1 MIKNLLLV
9 IIQTSLVLAQNVDT
23 TDSVNSK
30 IPNPNNVTLKDSL
43 YNIDLFESLLSEAK
57 LFYAEAIISDL
68 IGDTL
73 DAMHQFDNF
82 FKALAQ
88 LQVVSENDELDKLKY
103 QQISSAGIEYYDN
116 KSISID
122 HSKTGFSTAV
132 LRDQLDQY
140 IYSQSLDDLV
150 NVKESVEI
158 IEGHVPITYNK
169 QVENVISYYKTRGR
183 SSIQKWLNRERKYK
197 EIILPILKDEGLP
210 PELFYVAMIESGL
223 RPSARSFANAV
234 GYWQF
239 IESTAKNFGL
249 KKSFYID
256 ERQDFIKSTKAAC
269 KYLKYLYG
277 RFDDWYL
284 AFAAYNTGEG
294 RIDRHIKYFK
304 TRNFWEL
311 KNLPKETQNYIPSVM
326 AIIFISKD
334 PEKYGFTINSE
345 ESFDWDIKVIDKSV
359 KLTDIARCSGI
370 DTKILKSYNPEL
382 VKDVIYIEPKSTYEF
397 RMPKNCNPEFDVLFA
412 DVESLDPDN
421 VVIKKHKIKSGESLW
436 SIAVKYGSTITAI
449 CEMNNISR
457 KKPIRVGKILKVPIG
472 NYKAPPKKVYHT
484 VRGGETLSGIAVR
497 FRTSVKKIKKLN
509 GLRSDFIKKGQK
521 LRIK

>member
-1 MIKNLLLV
+1 MKKYLLFA
-9 IIQTSLVLAQNVDT
+9 IIQTSLVLNQNVET
-23 TDSVNSK
+23 TDSIDSQVQ
-30 IPNPNNVTLKDSL
+30 NPNNVTLKDSL
-43 YNIDLFESLLSEAK
+43 YSIDLFESLLSEAK

-116 KSISID
+116 KSLSID

-169 QVENVISYYKTRGR
+169 QVENIISYYKTRGR
-183 SSIQKWLNRERKYK
+183 SSIQKWLNREKKYK

-269 KYLKYLYG
+269 KYLKYL
-277 RFDDWYL
+277 
-284 AFAAYNTGEG
+284 
-294 RIDRHIKYFK
+294 
-304 TRNFWEL
+304 
-311 KNLPKETQNYIPSVM
+311 
-326 AIIFISKD
+326 
-334 PEKYGFTINSE
+334 
-345 ESFDWDIKVIDKSV
+345 
-359 KLTDIARCSGI
+359 
-370 DTKILKSYNPEL
+370 
-382 VKDVIYIEPKSTYEF
+382 
-397 RMPKNCNPEFDVLFA
+397 
-412 DVESLDPDN
+412 
-421 VVIKKHKIKSGESLW
+421 
-436 SIAVKYGSTITAI
+436 
-449 CEMNNISR
+449 
-457 KKPIRVGKILKVPIG
+457 
-472 NYKAPPKKVYHT
+472 
-484 VRGGETLSGIAVR
+484 
-497 FRTSVKKIKKLN
+497 
-509 GLRSDFIKKGQK
+509 
-521 LRIK
+521 